1 LLPEKERN
9 KSLYLIVK
17 KNNDK
22 YILDMEKVKLNN
34 GIEMPCVGL
43 GVFRIEDNKEAEKVV
58 RTALS
63 VGYKHIDTA
72 MYYHNEEAVGKAIRE
87 SGVSREDIFV
97 TTKMWNAD
105 QRSGKVKE
113 AFDASM
119 KRLDIDYI
127 DLYLI
132 HWPVEGKFVET
143 WKKFEEIYQTGKV
156 KAIGVSNFK
165 QRHLET
171 LLNETYIIP
180 AVNQIELHPYLTQ
193 DSDLFFCTG
202 MGIQVEAWS
211 QFAANQTGLFAEK
224 ILVDLA
230 DKYLKSP
237 AQVILRWD
245 YQRGVVTIPKSA
257 NEKRMKENLDIFDF
271 ELTEDEIKSISSL
284 NKNTRIGPDP
294 DHVDF

>member
-1 LLPEKERN
+1 MK
-9 KSLYLIVK
+9 
-17 KNNDK
+17 
-22 YILDMEKVKLNN
+22 KVKLNN
-34 GIEMPCVGL
+34 GIEMPWVGL
-43 GVFRIEDNKEAEKVV
+43 GVFRIEDNEEAERVV

-63 VGYKHIDTA
+63 VGYRHIDTA

-87 SGVSREDIFV
+87 SGISREEIFV

-113 AFDASM
+113 AFEASM
-119 KRLDIDYI
+119 KRLDIGYI

-132 HWPVEGKFVET
+132 HWPVEGKYVKT

-156 KAIGVSNFK
+156 KSIGVSNFK
-165 QRHLET
+165 QKHLEM
-171 LLNETYIIP
+171 LLEESEVIP

-193 DSDLFFCTG
+193 ESDLVFCKA

-211 QFAANQTGLFAEK
+211 QFAANQTGLFEEK

-230 DKYLKSP
+230 DKYSKSP
-237 AQVILRWD
+237 AQIVLRWD

-257 NEKRMKENLDIFDF
+257 NEGRMKQNLDIFDF
-271 ELTEDEIKSISSL
+271 ELTENEIKEISSL
-284 NKNTRIGPDP
+284 NKNMRIGPDP
-294 DHVDF
+294 DRVDF